1 MFLKFWQS
9 SFKIMNITTLIMV
22 YFINLYFFFYGLGGV
37 GVRELQQNIEIQFTA
52 KNLKYFIRHTYK
64 QM

>member
-1 MFLKFWQS
+1 
-9 SFKIMNITTLIMV
+9 MNITTLIMV
-22 YFINLYFFFYGLGGV
+22 YFINLYFFWGLG

-52 KNLKYFIRHTYK
+52 KNLKYFIRHKYK

>member
-22 YFINLYFFFYGLGGV
+22 YFINLYFFFWLGGG

>member
-1 MFLKFWQS
+1 
-9 SFKIMNITTLIMV
+9 MNITTLIMV
-22 YFINLYFFFYGLGGV
+22 YFINLYFFFGLGGG

>member
-1 MFLKFWQS
+1 MS
-9 SFKIMNITTLIMV
+9 ITTLIMV
-22 YFINLYFFFYGLGGV
+22 YFINLYFFFWLGGGGV
-37 GVRELQQNIEIQFTA
+37 GGFRELQQNIEIQFTA

>member
-1 MFLKFWQS
+1 
-9 SFKIMNITTLIMV
+9 MNITTLIMV
-22 YFINLYFFFYGLGGV
+22 YFINLYFFLVWFGGGG

-52 KNLKYFIRHTYK
+52 KILKYFIRHTYK

>member
-1 MFLKFWQS
+1 MD
-9 SFKIMNITTLIMV
+9 ITTLIMV
-22 YFINLYFFFYGLGGV
+22 NFINYPIFWGG
-37 GVRELQQNIEIQFTA
+37 GFRELQQNIEIQFTA

>member
-1 MFLKFWQS
+1 
-9 SFKIMNITTLIMV
+9 MNITTLIMV
-22 YFINLYFFFYGLGGV
+22 YFINLYFFFGGGGGG

>member
-1 MFLKFWQS
+1 
-9 SFKIMNITTLIMV
+9 MNITSLIMV
-22 YFINLYFFFYGLGGV
+22 YFINLYFFFGLGG

>member
-1 MFLKFWQS
+1 
-9 SFKIMNITTLIMV
+9 MNITTLIMV
-22 YFINLYFFFYGLGGV
+22 YFINLYFFFLWFGGGGV

>member
-1 MFLKFWQS
+1 
-9 SFKIMNITTLIMV
+9 MNITTLIMV
-22 YFINLYFFFYGLGGV
+22 YFINLYFFFVGG

>member
-22 YFINLYFFFYGLGGV
+22 YFINLYFFFGGGG

>member
-9 SFKIMNITTLIMV
+9 SFKIMNITILIMV
-22 YFINLYFFFYGLGGV
+22 YFINLYFFFLVG